1 LFPSDLVRHHWSTV
15 SKSWAQY
22 RKDVELLEGIQK
34 RAIKMIGGVEN
45 LSQEEKLGNLGLFS
59 LENRRLWGFLTA
71 AFQYLK
77 EAYE

>member
-1 LFPSDLVRHHWSTV
+1 M
-15 SKSWAQY
+15 
-22 RKDVELLEGIQK
+22 ELLEGIQK